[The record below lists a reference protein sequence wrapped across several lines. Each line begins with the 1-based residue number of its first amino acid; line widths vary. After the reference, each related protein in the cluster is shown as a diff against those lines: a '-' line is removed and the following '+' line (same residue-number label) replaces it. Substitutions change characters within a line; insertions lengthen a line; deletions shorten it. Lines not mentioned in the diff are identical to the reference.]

1 MKVYTRTGDA
11 GQTSLFSGQRVSKS
25 HPLVAAY
32 GGLDEM
38 NSILGVARAA
48 GPSAGT
54 DGILVRL
61 QCQIFDLGADLATL
75 DSGKW
80 RIVKSDTAALEREID
95 RMQAVLPDHHSFILP
110 GGTPA
115 AAQIHVART
124 VCRRVERDAVAAT
137 ITETVSPDALVFI
150 NRLSD
155 FLFVLA
161 RYENHISG
169 CKEAVWT
176 PVKGGGRTG

>member
-38 NSILGVARAA
+38 NSILGVALAA
-48 GPSAGT
+48 GPSAET
-54 DGILVRL
+54 NGILLGL
-61 QCQIFDLGADLATL
+61 QCQLFDLGADLATL
-75 DSGKW
+75 DARKW
-80 RIVKSDTAALEREID
+80 RIAKSDTEALEREID
-95 RMQAVLPDHHSFILP
+95 RMQAVLPQHHSFILP

-124 VCRRVERDAVAAT
+124 VCRRVERDAVAAAV
-137 ITETVSPDALVFI
+137 TETVSPDALVFI

-161 RYENHISG
+161 RHENHVSG
-169 CKEAVWT
+169 CKETVWT
-176 PVKGGGRTG
+176 PVKVGSPRG